1 MTVSEQLSTRPVPH
15 RPLTSE
21 VAERALDVLIC
32 FIGADGE
39 LGVSEIAR
47 RLGIDKSSVHRFL
60 TALKH
65 KGFVVD
71 NPRTRRYSLGFRA
84 MELGRAL
91 TLQMNLEQRALPFLR
106 ELRDAL
112 GETTGLSVRVG
123 YRRVHIVQMES
134 PHEIR
139 RSILIGTPLPLHIGA
154 NGKVLLAALPSEE
167 REAVLAAALAEGP
180 PLSPEAI
187 ADLKSELEAT
197 ARQGY
202 SITEGERVPG
212 SRSMAAPVWTGRG
225 DAIALVVS
233 GPDSRFTAEAAAAAV
248 PCLLDIARRLT
259 RQLGGHQPP
268 ATLS

>member
-1 MTVSEQLSTRPVPH
+1 MIVSDSALAKPEPH
-15 RPLTSE
+15 RSLTSE

-60 TALKH
+60 MALKH

-84 MELGRAL
+84 LELGRAL
-91 TLQMNLEQRALPFLR
+91 TLQMNLEQQALPFLR
-106 ELRDAL
+106 ELRDVV

-123 YRRVHIVQMES
+123 NRRVHIIQAES
-134 PHEIR
+134 THEIR
-139 RSILIGTPLPLHIGA
+139 RSIQIGSPLPLHVGA
-154 NGKVLLAALPSEE
+154 NGKILLAALPAEE
-167 REAVLAAALAEGP
+167 REPVLEASLAEGP
-180 PLSPEAI
+180 PMSLEDVE
-187 ADLKSELEAT
+187 DLRRELQET
-197 ARQGY
+197 ARRGY

-225 DAIALVVS
+225 DTIALLVS
-233 GPDSRFTAEAAAAAV
+233 GPDGRFSHEVAVAAI
-248 PCLLDIARRLT
+248 PYMLDVAHRLT
-259 RQLGGHQPP
+259 RQLGGHQP
-268 ATLS
+268 AH